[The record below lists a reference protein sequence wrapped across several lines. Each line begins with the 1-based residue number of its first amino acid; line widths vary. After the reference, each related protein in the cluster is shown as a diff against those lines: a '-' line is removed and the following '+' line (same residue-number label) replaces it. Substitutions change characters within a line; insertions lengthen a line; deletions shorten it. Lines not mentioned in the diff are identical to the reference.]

1 MHVVPRPR
9 VSGRLRVDQV
19 AVRIHAQLAVGDI
32 GQIFRELPARAKI
45 GRVHCRHALVGRTEQ
60 VMVVRGHLEGVGF
73 ERRVHVERHAAA
85 SAVAVRVRHIDG
97 QRHVTLGGIAL
108 SRGHVDFAV
117 FQRHRA
123 HAINR
128 RRVRAVLS
136 YIRFH
141 AVDRHRVAVRAV
153 HQCIR
158 AHFRLLAGINVR
170 RAVRHRQFGRVV
182 LDIDVQ
188 GHFFR
193 YAGDAVHHRHRHAAR
208 QRGFVSTC
216 CEAVV
221 GVPRERGCL
230 RVDQIT
236 VRIHAQHTVGDCG
249 QTFAREFPLRAKL
262 LGRIHHRH
270 ARMARVAQV
279 RIVRD
284 HRDGVVLK
292 RRADDGGVITAEG
305 VRRDSRDGGGRQ
317 GSAVTAGIQPVQVV
331 YAVHQVGVAEL
342 VITGRAGRRARGGTR
357 GGHEVLIQGGK
368 EFRAGNLRAV
378 HLEGGH
384 AFSGIDGIEIFQLN
398 GRAVIKRQHQVVADA
413 GKRGAAGGKI
423 EHEAG
428 IRRTGNAL

>member
-1 MHVVPRPR
+1 MI
-9 VSGRLRVDQV
+9 
-19 AVRIHAQLAVGDI
+19 A
-32 GQIFRELPARAKI
+32 RELPARAKF
-45 GRVHCRHALVGRTEQ
+45 GRVHCSHALVGRAEQ

-108 SRGHVDFAV
+108 SRGHVDLAV

-128 RRVRAVLS
+128 RRVRAVGFG
-136 YIRFH
+136 RRH

-153 HQCIR
+153 HQCVR

-188 GHFFR
+188 GYLFR
-193 YAGDAVHHRHRHAAR
+193 CAGDAVHHRHCHAAR

-221 GVPRERGCL
+221 GVPRERGRLCI
-230 RVDQIT
+230 DQIT
-236 VRIHAQHTVGDCG
+236 VRIHAQLAVGNCG

-305 VRRDSRDGGGRQ
+305 VRRDSRNGGGRQ

-331 YAVHQVGVAEL
+331 YAVHQIGVAEL
-342 VITGRAGRRARGGTR
+342 VIAGRAGRRACGGTR

-384 AFSGIDGIEIFQLN
+384 AFSGIDGIKIFQLN

-413 GKRGAAGGKI
+413 GKCGAAGGKI